1 MPRFNLE
8 RSRYLERDPSSYRGF
23 TQRRAFVYDLNWNVI
38 VNNWPAFVDGLLL
51 GLELAVLGLA
61 FGTIIGLVVAFAR
74 TSGKRILSVPATIY
88 VEIIR
93 NVPLLL
99 LLFMLYFGLPIFAL
113 QTLPRET
120 ARLLIL
126 DGDQSAIVALSI
138 YAGAYL
144 AEIFRA
150 GIQAVGR
157 RYLDAGRS
165 LGLNRWGVA
174 RYVTLPI
181 MFRTVLPSLSNTF
194 ISLFKDTSLAAA
206 IAVPE
211 LTFVTRELSTN
222 TFRVIE
228 AWSTAGALY
237 IATCFLIA
245 GILRFL
251 ERRIRWTV

>member
-1 MPRFNLE
+1 
-8 RSRYLERDPSSYRGF
+8 
-23 TQRRAFVYDLNWNVI
+23 VYDLNWNVI
-38 VNNWPAFVDGLLL
+38 VNNWQSFVDGLLL
-51 GLELAVLGLA
+51 GLKLALFGLGI
-61 FGTIIGLVVAFAR
+61 GTVIGLVVAFAR
-74 TSGKRILSVPATIY
+74 TSGIRLLEVPATLYI
-88 VEIIR
+88 EFIR

-99 LLFMLYFGLPIFAL
+99 LLFVLYFGVPIFAL
-113 QTLPRET
+113 QTFPRDV
-120 ARLLIL
+120 ARRLIL
-126 DGDQSAIVALSI
+126 DGDQSAIVALAI

-165 LGLNRWGVA
+165 LGLGRWQVA
-174 RYVTLPI
+174 RYVTVPI

-211 LTFVTRELSTN
+211 LTFAARELSTN
-222 TFRVIE
+222 TFRVLE
-228 AWSTAGALY
+228 AWTTAGALY

-245 GILRFL
+245 GVLRFF
-251 ERRIRWTV
+251 ERRIRWSV

>member
-1 MPRFNLE
+1 M
-8 RSRYLERDPSSYRGF
+8 
-23 TQRRAFVYDLNWNVI
+23 YDLNWNVI
-38 VNNWPAFVDGLLL
+38 ANNWPEFIDGLLL
-51 GLELAVLGLA
+51 GLKLAVLGLA
-61 FGTIIGLVVAFAR
+61 FGTVIGLIVAFAR
-74 TSGKRILSVPATIY
+74 TSGNRIFSIPATIY
-88 VEIIR
+88 VETIR
-93 NVPLLL
+93 NIPLLL

-113 QTLPRET
+113 QTLPTAT
-120 ARLLIL
+120 ARRLIL
-126 DGDQSAIVALSI
+126 DGDQSAILALSI
-138 YAGAYL
+138 YSGAYL

-157 RYLDAGRS
+157 RYLDAGSS

-174 RYVTLPI
+174 RYITLPI

>member
-1 MPRFNLE
+1 
-8 RSRYLERDPSSYRGF
+8 
-23 TQRRAFVYDLNWNVI
+23 VYDLNWNVI
-38 VNNWPAFVDGLLL
+38 VNNWQSFADGLLL
-51 GLELAVLGLA
+51 GLKLAVFGLG
-61 FGTIIGLVVAFAR
+61 FGCVIGLILAFAR
-74 TSGKRILSVPATIY
+74 TSGIRALSMAATFY
-88 VEIIR
+88 VEVIR

-99 LLFMLYFGLPIFAL
+99 LLFVLYFGLPIFAL
-113 QTLPRET
+113 QTFPRET
-120 ARLLIL
+120 ARRLIL

-150 GIQAVGR
+150 GILAVGH

-165 LGLNRWGVA
+165 LGLDRWNLA
-174 RYVTLPI
+174 RYVTMPI

-211 LTFVTRELSTN
+211 LTFAARELSTN

-228 AWSTAGALY
+228 AWTTAGALY

-245 GILRFL
+245 GVLRYL
-251 ERRIRWTV
+251 ERRIRWSV

>member
-1 MPRFNLE
+1 M
-8 RSRYLERDPSSYRGF
+8 
-23 TQRRAFVYDLNWNVI
+23 YDLNWNVI
-38 VNNWPAFVDGLLL
+38 VNNWQSFAEGLLL
-51 GLELAVLGLA
+51 GLKLALFGLGI
-61 FGTIIGLVVAFAR
+61 GTVIGLVVAFAR
-74 TSGKRILSVPATIY
+74 TSGIRLLEVPATLY
-88 VEIIR
+88 VEFIR

-99 LLFMLYFGLPIFAL
+99 LLFVLYFGVPIFAL
-113 QTLPRET
+113 QTFPRDV
-120 ARLLIL
+120 ARRLIL
-126 DGDQSAIVALSI
+126 DGDQSAILALAI

-165 LGLNRWGVA
+165 LGLGRWEVA
-174 RYVTLPI
+174 RYVTVPI

-211 LTFVTRELSTN
+211 LTFAARELSTN

-228 AWSTAGALY
+228 AWTTAGALY

-245 GILRFL
+245 GVLRFF
-251 ERRIRWTV
+251 ERRIRWSV